1 MTRIGRG
8 KSKRSII
15 NTFNYEHEIIK
26 IIIYD
31 ETTKNTEESLGLI
44 L

>member
-1 MTRIGRG
+1 MTKIGKG

-15 NTFNYEHEIIK
+15 NAFSYEHEIIK

-31 ETTKNTEESLGLI
+31 EITKNIEESLGLI
-44 L
+44 